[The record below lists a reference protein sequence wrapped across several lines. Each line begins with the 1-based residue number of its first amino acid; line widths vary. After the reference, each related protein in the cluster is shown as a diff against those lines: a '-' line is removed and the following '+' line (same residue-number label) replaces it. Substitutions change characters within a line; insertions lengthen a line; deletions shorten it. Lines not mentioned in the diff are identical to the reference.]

1 MRVCGLVLEAG
12 KPAVLKPG
20 VDHVHRAAR
29 RLELRELEQ
38 CRQVLQLA
46 RGLRAEEPARGAW
59 WSTTIRSV

>member
-1 MRVCGLVLEAG
+1 
-12 KPAVLKPG
+12 
-20 VDHVHRAAR
+20 VHRAAR
-29 RLELRELEQ
+29 RLELRELEP